1 MSRQHSDPDVWWNLF
16 DEDCLKIFREN
27 RINEA
32 HLTYFDPPYLQGK
45 DYRYFDDEQPE
56 EKYWTWI
63 RDVLSSV
70 YDLTTNGG
78 SVYFMHREKQAENV
92 LKSLKQTGWIFQN
105 LIIWLKRTSAVPGKY
120 RFSKQYQILVFAT
133 KGKRPRVF
141 NKLRID
147 LPLRPEYKQPRKNG
161 VYLTDVWDDIREM
174 TSGYLAGD
182 EALRDSEGNRVH
194 KQQSPIALLLRIIL
208 SSTLPGD
215 VVLDPCAGTGTTLVV
230 AKQLK
235 RNSIGIEIDPIYLK
249 ISQTRLETLRSSDSI
264 RKYFEY
270 YRYTK
275 DLAKIW
281 GGTVPKQLKLV

>member
-1 MSRQHSDPDVWWNLF
+1 MPRKKSDSKITWNLF
-16 DEDCLKIFREN
+16 GEDCLKVFQEGN
-27 RINEA
+27 LNEV

-45 DYRYFDDEQPE
+45 DYRYFDDDQPE

-63 RDVLSSV
+63 QDVLSNV
-70 YDLTTNGG
+70 YSLTANGG
-78 SVYFMHREKQAENV
+78 AVYFMHREKQADNV
-92 LKSLKQTGWIFQN
+92 LRSLKQTGWTFQN
-105 LIIWLKRTSAVPGKY
+105 LIIWMKRTSAVPGKY
-120 RFSKQYQILVFAT
+120 RFSKQYQIIVFAT
-133 KGKRPRVF
+133 KGERPRIF

-182 EALRDSEGNRVH
+182 EAIRDLEGNRAH

-208 SSTLPGD
+208 ASTMPGD

-235 RNSIGIEIDPIYLK
+235 RDSIGIEIDPTYVK
-249 ISQTRLETLRSSDSI
+249 ICQSRLESLRPSDNI
-264 RKYFEY
+264 QKHYEY
-270 YRYTK
+270 YRFTA
-275 DLAKIW
+275 DLPKIW
-281 GGTVPKQLKLV
+281 GGPSPKQLTLG